1 MARTAIDMTRGP
13 ILPTAVRFA
22 LPLCVG
28 NILQQ
33 LYSTVDT
40 LVIGNFCDASA
51 LAAVATSSQPLEILL
66 CVFLGIGSGAAVLVS
81 QAAGQGDRAGQ
92 RELGRTAVW
101 LLYAAAL
108 PLTALGLL
116 AGPWLLRLMQ
126 VPADAFPGAVVYLRI
141 TTLGCLGNMGYN
153 LNAGIL
159 NGLGNSRASLWIL
172 VVSCL
177 VNIVGDLA
185 LVGGFGLGVGG
196 AAAATAAAMMLSWGF
211 SIFYLRR
218 HDPDLHFPVL
228 PAGHDPATLRR
239 ILRVGVPLG
248 LNNALYS
255 LGHLMLQT
263 FYNTQGSV
271 FVAGCSVAG
280 KINSLANV
288 AITSLSNAASVFAG
302 QNFGAGRTDR
312 LRRGALRIPLASG
325 AITLAM
331 GLLFTLLARP
341 LLGLFTRDDAVLL
354 IGVRFVYIVLPLTWC
369 YAVFNGIMCYLN
381 GLGEIRYPTL
391 VNVLLLWAV
400 RIPAAWALTALGLG
414 GYAMA
419 AIPLSFVVG
428 MAAMLPFYR
437 THRWAELCR
446 RCDENAARS
455 GNAAT

>member
-13 ILPTAVRFA
+13 ILPIAIRFA
-22 LPLCVG
+22 LPLCAG

-81 QAAGQGDRAGQ
+81 QAAGQGDREGQ

-101 LLYAAAL
+101 LLYAVAL
-108 PLTALGLL
+108 PMTVLGLL
-116 AGPWLLRLMQ
+116 TGPWLLRLMQ

-177 VNIVGDLA
+177 VNIAGDLA

-239 ILRVGVPLG
+239 ILHVGVPLG

-381 GLGEIRYPTL
+381 GLGEIRYPTV

-437 THRWAELCR
+437 THRWAELCH
-446 RCDENAARS
+446 RCDENAAR
-455 GNAAT
+455 NPTA